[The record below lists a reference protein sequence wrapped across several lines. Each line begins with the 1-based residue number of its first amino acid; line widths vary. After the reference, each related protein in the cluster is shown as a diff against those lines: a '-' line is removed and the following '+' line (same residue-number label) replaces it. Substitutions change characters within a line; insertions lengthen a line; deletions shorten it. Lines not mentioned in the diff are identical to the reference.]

1 MTYNKIIVEDVDRMF
16 NDLNKD
22 QQVFFK
28 NSTIML
34 TGAAGFL
41 GYTFLHFF
49 CLKAKELQVKK
60 VIALDNFMLR
70 TPAWIEKLDKDFD
83 FLELKKFDV
92 ISDKFEDVEG
102 ADDVNVII
110 HMASIASPTF
120 YRKYPIETI
129 DANITGLRKLLDF
142 YREKDIRG
150 LLFFSSSEIY
160 GDPSPDAVPTDED
173 YRGLV
178 SCTGPRAC
186 YDESKRFGETMC
198 MLYAQKYNMPI
209 TVARPF
215 NNYGPGMDIN
225 DLRVPA
231 DFAKSV
237 LNKED
242 IVILSDGTPKRTFC
256 YVADAVTGYLK
267 VLASGKYNYFNIG
280 IDKPEISI
288 TELAETYKRAI
299 KELNGTEINVVKK
312 VSTDKEY
319 LTHNPQRRCPKIDK
333 ARSMLDYNP
342 KIHVEE
348 GVARFLKF
356 LAIEQN
362 MECK

>member
-1 MTYNKIIVEDVDRMF
+1 MSYNEIIVEDTNNIF
-16 NDLNKD
+16 NNLNVEQKE
-22 QQVFFK
+22 FFK
-28 NSTIML
+28 DSNILL

-49 CLKAKELQVKK
+49 CLKAKELGIKK

-70 TPAWIEKLDKDFD
+70 QPKWLENLVKDFS
-83 FLELKKFDV
+83 FLEVKKFDV
-92 ISDKFEDVEG
+92 INDSFQNIEDSQ
-102 ADDVNVII
+102 NSNIII

-142 YREKDIRG
+142 YKDKNIKG

-198 MLYAQKYNMPI
+198 MLFAQKYNLPI

-242 IVILSDGTPKRTFC
+242 IIILSDGSPKRTFC
-256 YVADAVTGYLK
+256 YISDAITGYLK
-267 VLASGKYNYFNIG
+267 VLSSGKYNYFNIG

-288 TELAETYKRAI
+288 NELALIYKKAI
-299 KELNGTEINVVKK
+299 KDLNGTDINVVKK
-312 VSTDKEY
+312 VSNDKEY

-333 ARSMLDYNP
+333 ARSLLDYNP
-342 KIHVEE
+342 KIYVEE

-356 LAIEQN
+356 LTIEQN
-362 MECK
+362 MENL

>member
-1 MTYNKIIVEDVDRMF
+1 MSYNQIIVEDTRRMF
-16 NDLNKD
+16 NDLNQD
-22 QQVFFK
+22 QKAFFSK
-28 NSTIML
+28 SSIMI

-49 CLKAKELQVKK
+49 CLKAKELNIKK
-60 VIALDNFMLR
+60 IIALDNFMLR
-70 TPAWIEKLDKDFD
+70 TPSWIEKLNNDFD
-83 FLELKKFDV
+83 ILELKKFDV
-92 ISDKFEDVEG
+92 ISDSFEQVAEAANVDV
-102 ADDVNVII
+102 VI

-142 YREKDIRG
+142 YRDRNLKG

-160 GDPSPDAVPTDED
+160 GDPSPDAVPTDEE

-186 YDESKRFGETMC
+186 YDESKRFGETIC

-231 DFAKSV
+231 DFAKCA
-237 LNKED
+237 LNNQD
-242 IVILSDGTPKRTFC
+242 ITILSDGTPKRTFC
-256 YVADAVTGYLK
+256 YVSDAVTGYLK
-267 VLASGKYNYFNIG
+267 VLASGKYDYFNIG
-280 IDKPEISI
+280 IDKPEISVS
-288 TELAETYKRAI
+288 ELAEIYKKSI
-299 KELNGTEINVVKK
+299 KDLNGTDINVVKQT
-312 VSTDKEY
+312 SQDKDY
-319 LTHNPQRRCPKIDK
+319 LTHNPQRRCPKINK
-333 ARSMLDYNP
+333 AKEKLDYNP
-342 KIHVEE
+342 KIHVDE
-348 GVARFLKF
+348 GVSRFLKF
-356 LAIEQN
+356 LLIEQG
-362 MECK
+362 MEK